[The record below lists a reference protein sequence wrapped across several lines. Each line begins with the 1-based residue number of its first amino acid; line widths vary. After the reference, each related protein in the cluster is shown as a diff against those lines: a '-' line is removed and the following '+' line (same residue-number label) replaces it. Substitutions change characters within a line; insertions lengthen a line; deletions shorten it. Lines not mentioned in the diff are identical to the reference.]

1 MTTVIPGLMQKKQF
15 NIINILQHA
24 SIWHGNAEVVT
35 NSVEGGIHRIN
46 YSDLYDRTCQLSNA
60 LNTLGINPGDRI
72 GTMAW
77 NTWRHLECWYGLSG
91 FGAICHTLNPR
102 LFPDQIEY
110 IVNHAENR
118 YIFLDTT
125 FIPVIANVLDKL
137 PKLEALIVMTDQEHM
152 TDDMHE
158 LAIPVYCY
166 EELLKA
172 EGKSF
177 DWPSFSEDTAS
188 SLCYTSG
195 TTGNPKGVLYSH
207 GSNLNHAMVT
217 SHGDLFGL
225 CANDSFLLIVPMCHA
240 NGWGLPHNVPMVGG
254 KLVLPGPFMD
264 GKSLLEIIN
273 AENCNKTCAVPT
285 VMTFLIDYLDSENL
299 QIPSM
304 SEIYIGGS
312 AVPQSMIEKF
322 ETKYDVV
329 VNHGWGMTELVVGT
343 FNCHLPFMNELNFEQ
358 RMKIRSKQGRPAFGM
373 EIKIVDDDG
382 NSLPHDGVA
391 FGKLMARG
399 PRVIE
404 RYYKAEDS
412 ALDSNGWFDTGDVST
427 IDKHGFMQIT
437 DRAKDIIKSGGEWIS
452 SVDIENS
459 AVRHSEVQIA
469 ACLGV
474 KHVKWEERP
483 LLIVVKKE
491 GCDPS
496 KTSILDVIE
505 QEHAK
510 WQVPDDVVFIDE
522 MPLTATG
529 KIDKKPLR
537 LKFENY
543 LINGEVNE

>member
-1 MTTVIPGLMQKKQF
+1 MTTLVPGLMQKKQF

-24 SIWHGNAEVVT
+24 SIWHGNSQVVT

-60 LNTLGINPGDRI
+60 LSTLGITKGDRI
-72 GTMAW
+72 GTMAG

-91 FGAICHTLNPR
+91 FGSICHTLNPR

-118 YIFLDTT
+118 FIFLDST
-125 FIPVIANVLDKL
+125 FIPIIKNVLDKL
-137 PKLEALIVMTDQEHM
+137 PKLEGLIVMTDQEHM
-152 TDDMHE
+152 TDDMQNLE
-158 LAIPVYCY
+158 IPVYCY
-166 EELLKA
+166 EHLL
-172 EGKSF
+172 EVESKSF
-177 DWPSFSEDTAS
+177 DWPVFSEDTAS

-207 GSNLNHAMVT
+207 GSNLNHAMVS
-217 SHGDLFGL
+217 SHVDVFGL
-225 CANDSFLLIVPMCHA
+225 SASDSFLQIVPMCHA

-264 GKSLLEIIN
+264 GKSLFDLMD
-273 AENCNKTCAVPT
+273 AEKCNKTCAVPT
-285 VMTFLIDYLDSENL
+285 VMTFLQDYLDSENL
-299 QIPSM
+299 QIPYM
-304 SEIYIGGS
+304 SDIYIGGS

-322 ETKYDVV
+322 EVKYDAEVK
-329 VNHGWGMTELVVGT
+329 HGWGMTELVVGT
-343 FNCHLPFMNELNFEQ
+343 FNCSLPFMKELSFEQ
-358 RMKIRSKQGRPAFGM
+358 RMKLLSKQGRPAFGM
-373 EIKIVDDDG
+373 EIKIMDDDG
-382 NSLPHDGVA
+382 KSLPHDGIA

-404 RYYKAEDS
+404 RYYKAEKS
-412 ALDSNGWFDTGDVST
+412 ALDSMGWFDTGDVAT
-427 IDKHGFMQIT
+427 IDENGFMQIT

-459 AVRHSEVQIA
+459 AVRHPEVQIA

-474 KHVKWEERP
+474 KHAKWEERP
-483 LLIVVKKE
+483 ILIVVKKE
-491 GCDPS
+491 GSSPTKED
-496 KTSILDVIE
+496 IADVIA

-510 WQVPDDVVFIDE
+510 WQLPDEIVFIDE

-537 LKFENY
+537 IKFENF
-543 LINGEVNE
+543 LINGEINE

>member
-1 MTTVIPGLMQKKQF
+1 MSTIISGQMQKKQ
-15 NIINILQHA
+15 INLIEILQHA
-24 SIWHGNAEVVT
+24 ATWSGDVEVVT
-35 NSVEGGIHRIN
+35 NSVEGGIHRIG
-46 YSDLYDRTCQLSNA
+46 YAELYDRTCRLANS
-60 LNTLGINPGDRI
+60 LNRLGINAGDRI

-91 FGAICHTLNPR
+91 IGAICHTLNPR

-110 IVNHAENR
+110 IVNHAQNR
-118 YIFLDTT
+118 YIFVDTS
-125 FIPVIANVLDKL
+125 FVSVIANVLDKL
-137 PKLEALIVMTDQEHM
+137 PLLEGLIVMTDQEHM
-152 TDDMHE
+152 TDDMRE
-158 LAIPVYCY
+158 IGIPVYCY
-166 EELLKA
+166 EELLEA

-177 DWPSFSEDTAS
+177 VWPSFNEDTAS

-195 TTGNPKGVLYSH
+195 TTGDPKGVLYSH

-217 SHGDLFGL
+217 AHEDVFGL
-225 CANDSFLLIVPMCHA
+225 STRDSFLVIVPMFHA

-264 GKSLLEIIN
+264 GESLLEIIK
-273 AENCNKTCAVPT
+273 AEDCNKTCAVPT
-285 VMTFLIDYLDSENL
+285 VMTILLDYLDSKNL

-322 ETKYDVV
+322 ETKYDVN
-329 VNHGWGMTELVVGT
+329 VNHGWGMTETVVGT
-343 FNCHLPFMNELNFEQ
+343 FNCYLPFMDELNFEQ
-358 RMKIRSKQGRPAFGM
+358 RMKIRSKQGRPPFGM
-373 EIKIVDDDG
+373 EMKIVDDEG
-382 NSLPHDGVA
+382 NSLPHDGIA
-391 FGKLMARG
+391 FGKLMVRG
-399 PRVIE
+399 PRVVE
-404 RYYKAEDS
+404 RYYRMEESAVDS
-412 ALDSNGWFDTGDVST
+412 DSWFDTGDVST
-427 IDKHGFMQIT
+427 IDEYGFMQIT

-452 SVDIENS
+452 SVDIENT
-459 AVRHSEVQIA
+459 AVGHPEVQIA

-496 KTSILDVIE
+496 KASILDIIST
-505 QEHAK
+505 EHAK
-510 WQVPDDVVFIDE
+510 WQLPDDVVFVDE

-537 LKFENY
+537 TKYENY
-543 LINGEVNE
+543 LMGT

>member
-1 MTTVIPGLMQKKQF
+1 MTTVVPGLMQKKQF

-24 SIWHGNAEVVT
+24 SIWHGNSEVVT

-46 YSDLYDRTCQLSNA
+46 YFDLYDRTCQLSNA
-60 LNTLGINPGDRI
+60 LSTLGINPGDRI

-118 YIFLDTT
+118 FIFIDTT
-125 FIPVIANVLDKL
+125 FIPVIENVLDKL
-137 PKLEALIVMTDQEHM
+137 PKLEGLIVMTDQEHM
-152 TDDMHE
+152 TDDMQK
-158 LAIPVYCY
+158 LTIPVYCY
-166 EELLKA
+166 EELLEA
-172 EGKSF
+172 ESKSF
-177 DWPSFSEDTAS
+177 DWPVFSEDTAS

-207 GSNLNHAMVT
+207 ASNLNHAMVI
-217 SHGDLFGL
+217 SHVDLFGL
-225 CANDSFLLIVPMCHA
+225 SASDSFLQIVPMFHA
-240 NGWGLPHNVPMVGG
+240 NGWGLHHNVPMVGG

-264 GKSLLEIIN
+264 GKSLFELMT
-273 AENCNKTCAVPT
+273 AEKCNKTCAVPT
-285 VMTFLIDYLDSENL
+285 VMTFLQDYLDSENL
-299 QIPSM
+299 QIPYM
-304 SEIYIGGS
+304 SDIYIGGS
-312 AVPQSMIEKF
+312 AVPQSMIEEF
-322 ETKYDVV
+322 ETKYDAAVK
-329 VNHGWGMTELVVGT
+329 HGWGMTELVVGT
-343 FNCHLPFMNELNFEQ
+343 FNCNLPFMKELSFEQ
-358 RMKIRSKQGRPAFGM
+358 RMKLLSKQGRPAFGM

-382 NSLPHDGVA
+382 KSLPHDGVA

-404 RYYKAEDS
+404 RYYKADKS

-427 IDKHGFMQIT
+427 IDENGFMQIT

-459 AVRHSEVQIA
+459 AVRHPEVQIA

-474 KHVKWEERP
+474 KHAKWEERP

-491 GCDPS
+491 GFNPT
-496 KTSILDVIE
+496 KKSIVDVIA

-510 WQVPDDVVFIDE
+510 WQLPDEIVFIDE

-537 LKFENY
+537 IKFNNF
-543 LINGEVNE
+543 LIKGEINE

>member
-1 MTTVIPGLMQKKQF
+1 MSTTKLGLMQKKQF
-15 NIINILQHA
+15 NLIELLQHA
-24 SIWHGNAEVVT
+24 ATWNGDVEVVT
-35 NSVEGGIHRIN
+35 NSVEGGIHRIG
-46 YSDLYDRTCQLSNA
+46 YADLYDRTCQLANA
-60 LNTLGINPGDRI
+60 LNRLGINAGDRI

-91 FGAICHTLNPR
+91 IGAICHTLNPR

-110 IVNHAENR
+110 IVNHAQNR
-118 YIFLDTT
+118 FIFIDSS
-125 FIPVIANVLDKL
+125 FVPVIANVLDKL
-137 PKLEALIVMTDQEHM
+137 PTLEGLVVMTDKEHM

-158 LAIPVYCY
+158 IGIPVYCY
-166 EELLKA
+166 EELLEA
-172 EGKSF
+172 EGKAF
-177 DWPSFSEDTAS
+177 VWPLFSDDTAS

-207 GSNLNHAMVT
+207 GSNLNHALV
-217 SHGDLFGL
+217 SAHGDVFDLK
-225 CANDSFLLIVPMCHA
+225 AKDSFLLIVPMFHA
-240 NGWGLPHNVPMVGG
+240 NGWGLPHSVPMVGG

-264 GKSLLEIIN
+264 GKSLHEIIKD
-273 AENCNKTCAVPT
+273 EDCNKTCAVPT
-285 VMTFLIDYLDSENL
+285 VMTILLDHLEGNNL

-304 SEIYIGGS
+304 NEIYIGGS
-312 AVPQSMIEKF
+312 AVPQSMIERF
-322 ETKYDVV
+322 EAGYDVD
-329 VNHGWGMTELVVGT
+329 VNHGWGMTETVVGT
-343 FNCHLPFMNELNFEQ
+343 FNCHLPFMDKLNFEQ
-358 RMKIRSKQGRPAFGM
+358 RMKVRSKQGRPPFGM
-373 EIKIVDDDG
+373 EMKIVDDEG

-391 FGKLMARG
+391 FGKLMVRG

-404 RYYKAEDS
+404 SYYKANESAVDS
-412 ALDSNGWFDTGDVST
+412 EGWFDTGDVST

-452 SVDIENS
+452 SVDIENT
-459 AVRHSEVQIA
+459 AVGHPEVQIA

-496 KTSILDVIE
+496 KASILDVIGT
-505 QEHAK
+505 EHAK
-510 WQVPDDVVFIDE
+510 WQLPDDVVFIDE

-537 LKFENY
+537 ITYENY
-543 LINGEVNE
+543 LMEA